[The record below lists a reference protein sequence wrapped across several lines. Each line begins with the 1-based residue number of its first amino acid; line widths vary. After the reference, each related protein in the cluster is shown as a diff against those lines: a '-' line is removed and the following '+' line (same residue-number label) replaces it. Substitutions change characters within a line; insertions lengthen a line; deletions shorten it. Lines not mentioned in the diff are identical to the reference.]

1 MINRTENI
9 NRTEAINW
17 VKTLRSLLRQDQSV
31 ILVTVVAVRGSAP
44 REVGAKI
51 LVTTARQF
59 GTIGGGNLEYQAVA
73 VAREC
78 LAVSGSAAV
87 VSAIPFVRP
96 YALGPSLGQCCG
108 GYVELMFEKIDQSTG
123 WLGQA
128 FEADERSS
136 AERVWLCRS
145 TSNAAFCFV
154 EIAAHND
161 RSPAPNDEHLHNAVL
176 LRDASSQP
184 TTADELQL
192 RQAIAAIDET
202 DAWWCD
208 AWWCELLTP
217 SLPEIWVFGAGHV
230 GTALHEQ
237 LRLLPCHSIA
247 IDSRDEMLTNLP
259 PGVRVIA
266 SDECAAEVAAAP
278 ANAWYLVMTHSH
290 AVDFDICHAVL
301 KRGEFSYLGLIG
313 SATKR
318 VNFARRL
325 ERRGIEPTL
334 IDRMISPIGLP
345 AIQSRLPQLI
355 ALGVAADLVQRWQGA
370 SDQQAHRVKKR
381 HSKAQT

>member
-1 MINRTENI
+1 
-9 NRTEAINW
+9 
-17 VKTLRSLLRQDQSV
+17 
-31 ILVTVVAVRGSAP
+31 
-44 REVGAKI
+44 
-51 LVTTARQF
+51 
-59 GTIGGGNLEYQAVA
+59 
-73 VAREC
+73 
-78 LAVSGSAAV
+78 
-87 VSAIPFVRP
+87 
-96 YALGPSLGQCCG
+96 
-108 GYVELMFEKIDQSTG
+108 
-123 WLGQA
+123 
-128 FEADERSS
+128 
-136 AERVWLCRS
+136 
-145 TSNAAFCFV
+145 
-154 EIAAHND
+154 
-161 RSPAPNDEHLHNAVL
+161 
-176 LRDASSQP
+176 
-184 TTADELQL
+184 
-192 RQAIAAIDET
+192 
-202 DAWWCD
+202 
-208 AWWCELLTP
+208 
-217 SLPEIWVFGAGHV
+217 
-230 GTALHEQ
+230 
-237 LRLLPCHSIA
+237 
-247 IDSRDEMLTNLP
+247 MLTNLP